1 MPRNY
6 INFSKLSQRNVIHF
20 VVFIFISAT
29 LLVIINYFTLKT
41 VSAVRAYIHGE
52 SQYSKG
58 EKDAARN
65 LITYM
70 NTKDEIYWNEFNH
83 YIQIPLS
90 DSIAR
95 VELTRD
101 GDDAVIRKVLLAGG
115 NHEEDLDNIIWL
127 FRHFHSISFM
137 EQPIQI
143 WTEADRLVAE
153 KVRLANEV
161 HAHILN
167 KTLTDKIRIDITQRI
182 NKNTAAL
189 TVKEKEFSENLGAT
203 AREINSLLFYFNLFI
218 VALIKG
224 IAGIYAVTMIRR
236 LKKQNLIL
244 LNTNSELDKFVYSA
258 SHDLRAPLT
267 SLKGLIEIAKYED
280 DPKILHEYL
289 TMMKESLD
297 KQDEF
302 IREIIDFSRNKRKE
316 IVKQPVSLSKTIQQ
330 VIKQHCHMPNA
341 SHIEITTDFKLETIP
356 SDQLRLEIILN
367 NLVSNAI
374 KYCDETKEKMTIHIK
389 TYLDNRTAMME
400 VADNGI
406 GIKKEHLGNVFE
418 MFYVQNSSKGTGLGL
433 YLAQETATKLQG
445 SIHVESELHKGT
457 KFTLQLPLE
466 V

>member
-1 MPRNY
+1 MPKTY
-6 INFSKLSQRNVIHF
+6 LNFSKLAQRNVIHF
-20 VVFIFISAT
+20 VAFIFISAT
-29 LLVIINYFTLKT
+29 FLVIINYFTLKT

-58 EKDAARN
+58 EKDAARS
-65 LITYM
+65 IIMYM
-70 NTKDEIYWNEFNH
+70 SSKEETQWENFNH

-95 VELTRD
+95 IELTKD
-101 GDDAVIRKVLLAGG
+101 GDEEIIRKALLAGG

-137 EQPIQI
+137 EQPIRI
-143 WTEADRLVAE
+143 WKEADRLVAE
-153 KVRLANEV
+153 KMQLANEV
-161 HAHILN
+161 RHHVQN
-167 KTLTDKIRIDITQRI
+167 NTLTPAIRSEVMQRM
-182 NKNTAAL
+182 NKNTASL
-189 TVKEKEFSENLGAT
+189 TIKEKEFSENLGAT
-203 AREINSLLFYFNLFI
+203 AREINSYLFYFNLAMVI
-218 VALIKG
+218 LIKS
-224 IAGIYAVTMIRR
+224 IAGVYAVTMIRR
-236 LKKQNLIL
+236 LKKQNVIL

-280 DPKILHEYL
+280 DPQILHEYL
-289 TMMKESLD
+289 AMMKESLD

-316 IVKQPVSLSKTIQQ
+316 IVKQPVNLTKTIEQ
-330 VIKQHCHMPNA
+330 VIKQHCYMPNA
-341 SHIEITTDFKLETIP
+341 SDIQITTDFKLETIP

-374 KYCDETKEKMTIHIK
+374 KYCDEKKDKMTIHIK
-389 TYLDNRTAMME
+389 TYIDNHFAMME

-406 GIKKEHLGNVFE
+406 GIKQEHLGNVFE

-433 YLAQETATKLQG
+433 YLAQETALKLQG
-445 SIHVESELHKGT
+445 AIHVESELHKGT
-457 KFTLQLPLE
+457 KFTLQIPLE
-466 V
+466 A